1 MFNPFCL
8 FKINKLV
15 KSQIEWQSKK
25 LQIQG
30 AQFACLVAR
39 TGKDS
44 FFLLRTNTCLSAV
57 VGCVPRALRNEAYL
71 LYAAVTK
78 DAAERRS
85 WTFYKAIK
93 IKAL

>member
-1 MFNPFCL
+1 MFNPSCV

-15 KSQIEWQSKK
+15 KSQIGWQSKK

-30 AQFACLVAR
+30 AQI
-39 TGKDS
+39 
-44 FFLLRTNTCLSAV
+44 
-57 VGCVPRALRNEAYL
+57 LRNEAYL
-71 LYAAVTK
+71 RYAAVTK